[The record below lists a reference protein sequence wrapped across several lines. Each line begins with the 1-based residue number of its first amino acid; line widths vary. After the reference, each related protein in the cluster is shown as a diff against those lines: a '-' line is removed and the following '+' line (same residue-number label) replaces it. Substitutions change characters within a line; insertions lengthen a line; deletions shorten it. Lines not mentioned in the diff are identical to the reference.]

1 MGARSCAAST
11 PATTASPP
19 RTAPPRATAELATTE
34 TVTLTNAQVIAP
46 PPPPAE
52 SATLAPAP
60 WTDGDIVAALR
71 AADGGRDADAQ
82 AACARSESVRADR
95 FAEDVLQQEREFARG
110 EREESGLMLS
120 LGATKSPLTDRVKE
134 ARHLAE
140 VSTIGARSAGFD
152 RDFMDGPIR
161 CERKLMSLIDDEML
175 PHPTCAAFFCR

>member
-1 MGARSCAAST
+1 
-11 PATTASPP
+11 
-19 RTAPPRATAELATTE
+19 
-34 TVTLTNAQVIAP
+34 
-46 PPPPAE
+46 
-52 SATLAPAP
+52 
-60 WTDGDIVAALR
+60 
-71 AADGGRDADAQ
+71 
-82 AACARSESVRADR
+82 VRVDR

-152 RDFMDGPIR
+152 RDFMDGAIR